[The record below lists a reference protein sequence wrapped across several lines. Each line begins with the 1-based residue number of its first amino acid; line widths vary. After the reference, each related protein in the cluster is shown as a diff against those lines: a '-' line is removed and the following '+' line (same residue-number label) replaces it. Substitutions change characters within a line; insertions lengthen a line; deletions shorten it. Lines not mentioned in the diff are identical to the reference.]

1 MHYFLKRD
9 EEHRLVLSD
18 REIGGIDHNKSIVI
32 VAVFS
37 SESRFFFVVYRLKS
51 VKLNTDAVNLI
62 YLSGSELFLMREG
75 IILAVYGYKAVGIF

>member
-1 MHYFLKRD
+1 MKRI

-18 REIGGIDHNKSIVI
+18 REIGGINHNKCIVV

-37 SESRFFFVVYRLKS
+37 SESRFFFVVDRLKS